1 MTRNTCLTLVADYV
15 SELRIKASTISYIT
29 QQFQPS
35 LKKKK
40 ERKKKKK
47 ELNGEQDAPQSNHL
61 EVLRHHIHWAAEPD
75 HCQSEFSIH

>member
-1 MTRNTCLTLVADYV
+1 MTRNTCLTHVADCV
-15 SELRIKASTISYIT
+15 SELRIKASSISYIT

-40 ERKKKKK
+40 KGKRKRKK

-61 EVLRHHIHWAAEPD
+61 EILRHHIHWTA
-75 HCQSEFSIH
+75 